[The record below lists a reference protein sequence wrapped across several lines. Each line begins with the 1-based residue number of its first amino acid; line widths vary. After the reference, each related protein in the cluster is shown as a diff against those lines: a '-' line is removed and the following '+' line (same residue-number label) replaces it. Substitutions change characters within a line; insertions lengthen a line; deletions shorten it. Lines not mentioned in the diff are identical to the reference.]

1 MNEELAKMNKI
12 IEEKRAIATAKEK
25 AMVAAALEAD
35 RIASVGSD
43 LPKDGK
49 KNILVGI
56 PLSGVDLHYQSAMSV
71 LVLNHWFH
79 TSGVKA
85 DFEFFSSAL
94 ITHARNA
101 LANRATFE
109 G

>member
-35 RIASVGSD
+35 RIVSVGSD

-49 KNILVGI
+49 KNILGWNPFVRRGFALSRRHVGTRFK
-56 PLSGVDLHYQSAMSV
+56 PLVSH
-71 LVLNHWFH
+71 
-79 TSGVKA
+79 
-85 DFEFFSSAL
+85 
-94 ITHARNA
+94 
-101 LANRATFE
+101 
-109 G
+109 